1 MKFKI
6 YVLFSLV
13 LNIHKT
19 PLHIACEKGHVEV
32 VQLLLQHE
40 QVRTDIVDF
49 VSWNIF
55 FVLTW
60 WFSLYFYANCL

>member
-49 VSWNIF
+49 VS
-55 FVLTW
+55 
-60 WFSLYFYANCL
+60 